1 MNTYLDPEPAL
12 FVSLSSATASFVW
25 LKVLILL
32 GLITSSA
39 LISGAEVAFFSLSGL
54 TLNEA
59 EEESERNIALI
70 RSLLEKPNRLL
81 AIILVANNFIN
92 IAIVLLFA
100 SLSPLYLSGISNPLV
115 VLFIEIG
122 LITGLILVFGEILPK
137 VYANRNALGFSQFMA
152 PVLKSLDR
160 YLLFFL
166 TGPMSRL
173 TLWFEKR
180 AKNKKSDF
188 SVDQLSQVLELN
200 TEQKRSKEEEKIL
213 KGIVNFGNTEVKEI
227 MCPRVDMFTLSE
239 EETMGQIFPSI
250 TEKGFSRIPVYK
262 EKQEEISGI
271 LYIKDLLPHL
281 QDTKFNWI
289 SLLREP
295 FYVPENKKL
304 DDLLTD
310 FQQKK
315 THLAVVVDEYGGTQ
329 GIITLEDIIEEIVGD
344 ISDEFDEDALFYS
357 KLDPYNY
364 VFDAKTNLKDF
375 LKIIQ
380 LEDEEVFDK
389 VKGEAE
395 TLAGFLLE
403 LAQAL
408 PKKGQKLIFE
418 KIVFTVESVDRKRI
432 RQIKITL
439 PNKK

>member
-1 MNTYLDPEPAL
+1 LDPEPAL
-12 FVSLSSATASFVW
+12 LSSLFSLDMSFVW
-25 LKVLILL
+25 LKGVLLL

-39 LISGAEVAFFSLSGL
+39 LISGAEVAFFSLNSA
-54 TLNEA
+54 TLSEA
-59 EEESERNIALI
+59 EAQNAKHLSLI
-70 RSLLEKPNRLL
+70 RSLLAKPNRLL

-100 SLSPLYLSGISNPLV
+100 SLSPLYLSGISNPIV
-115 VLFIEIG
+115 VLLIEIG

-137 VYANRNALGFSQFMA
+137 VYANRNALGFSQLMA

-160 YLLFFL
+160 YLLFFI
-166 TGPMSRL
+166 TSPMSKM

-180 AKNKKSDF
+180 AKQPKNDF

-200 TEQKRSKEEEKIL
+200 TEEKRSKEEEKIL
-213 KGIVNFGNTEVKEI
+213 QGIVNFGNTEVKEV
-227 MCPRVDMFTLSE
+227 MCPRVDMFTLFE
-239 EETMGQIFPSI
+239 GANIQEIIPTILD
-250 TEKGFSRIPVYK
+250 KGFSRIPVYK
-262 EKQEEISGI
+262 EKQEVISGI

-281 QDTKFNWI
+281 GDESFKWQ

-304 DDLLTD
+304 DDLLAE

-315 THLAVVVDEYGGTQ
+315 IHLAVVVDEYGGTQ
-329 GIITLEDIIEEIVGD
+329 GVVTLEDIIEEIVGD

-357 KLDPYNY
+357 KLDAYNY
-364 VFDAKTNLKDF
+364 VFDAKTSLKDF

-380 LEDEEVFDK
+380 LSDEESFEK

-395 TLAGFLLE
+395 TLAGFFLE
-403 LAQAL
+403 LAQSL
-408 PKKGQKLIFE
+408 PKKGQKLSFDHLL
-418 KIVFTVESVDRKRI
+418 FTVESVDRKRI
-432 RQIKITL
+432 RQIKVTL
-439 PNKK
+439 PKKK

>member
-1 MNTYLDPEPAL
+1 M
-12 FVSLSSATASFVW
+12 SFVW
-25 LKVLILL
+25 LKGVLLL

-39 LISGAEVAFFSLSGL
+39 LISGAEVAFFSLNSA
-54 TLNEA
+54 TLSEA
-59 EEESERNIALI
+59 EAQNAKHLSLI
-70 RSLLEKPNRLL
+70 RSLLAKPNRLL

-100 SLSPLYLSGISNPLV
+100 SLSPLYLSGISNPIV
-115 VLFIEIG
+115 VLLIEIG

-137 VYANRNALGFSQFMA
+137 VYANRNALGFSQLMA

-160 YLLFFL
+160 YLLFFITSL
-166 TGPMSRL
+166 MSKL

-180 AKNKKSDF
+180 AKQPKNDF

-200 TEQKRSKEEEKIL
+200 TEEKRSKEEEKIL
-213 KGIVNFGNTEVKEI
+213 QGIVNFGNTEVKEV
-227 MCPRVDMFTLSE
+227 MCPRVDMFTLFE
-239 EETMGQIFPSI
+239 GANIQEIIPTILD
-250 TEKGFSRIPVYK
+250 KGFSRIPVYK
-262 EKQEEISGI
+262 EKQEVISGI

-281 QDTKFNWI
+281 GDESFKWQ

-304 DDLLTD
+304 DDLLAE

-315 THLAVVVDEYGGTQ
+315 IHLAVVVDEYGGTQ
-329 GIITLEDIIEEIVGD
+329 GVVTLEDIIEEIVGD

-357 KLDPYNY
+357 KLDAYNY
-364 VFDAKTNLKDF
+364 VFDAKTSLKDF

-380 LEDEEVFDK
+380 LSDEESFEK

-403 LAQAL
+403 LAQSL
-408 PKKGQKLIFE
+408 PKKGQKLSFDHLL
-418 KIVFTVESVDRKRI
+418 FTVESVDRKRI
-432 RQIKITL
+432 RQIKVTL
-439 PNKK
+439 PKKK